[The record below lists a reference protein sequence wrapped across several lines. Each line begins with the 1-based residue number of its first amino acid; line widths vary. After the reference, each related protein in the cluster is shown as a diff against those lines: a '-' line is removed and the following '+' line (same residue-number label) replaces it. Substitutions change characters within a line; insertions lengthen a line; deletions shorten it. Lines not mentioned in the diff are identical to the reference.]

1 MTVKLSD
8 LSDAELGALVR
19 KSMTDEAIRT
29 LVENRPRAKARAAE
43 KRKQENER
51 FAKERETRA
60 KMTPLPGLL
69 IAAPGTSAKSVLI
82 PALHPEEVDWN
93 EEAPAKAQA
102 RYRAALALL
111 DKPVD
116 PDRALTWG
124 DLREIH
130 ESLAAG
136 TPGTTADEPAE
147 ERDHEEMERV
157 LADVLNISRDE
168 ARIRLKTALN
178 KELA

>member
-1 MTVKLSD
+1 MPVKLAN

-29 LVENRPRAKARAAE
+29 LVENRPKAKAKAAE
-43 KRKQENER
+43 ERKQENER
-51 FAKERETRA
+51 FAEERRA
-60 KMTPLPGLL
+60 RAEMTALPGLL
-69 IAAPGTSAKSVLI
+69 IAAPGTGAKSVLI
-82 PALHPEEVDWN
+82 PALHPEGMDWN

-102 RYRAALALL
+102 RYRVALALL

-116 PDRALTWG
+116 PDKALTWG

-130 ESLAAG
+130 ESLG
-136 TPGTTADEPAE
+136 TGSPGTTADEPAE
-147 ERDHEEMERV
+147 ERDLEEMERA

-168 ARIRLKTALN
+168 ARIRLKATLN